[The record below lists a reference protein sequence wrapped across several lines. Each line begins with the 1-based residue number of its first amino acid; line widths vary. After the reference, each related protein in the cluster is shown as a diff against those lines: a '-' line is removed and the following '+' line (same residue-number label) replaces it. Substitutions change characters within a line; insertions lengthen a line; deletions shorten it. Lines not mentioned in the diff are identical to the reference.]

1 MRWRPPPTPIG
12 NDFFCCVWAR
22 PAQAICVSGLF
33 KEGLLSLED
42 KNRSAKQDIPPTP
55 IRKSELITLII
66 WFIVFRMP
74 KAWRKCSLC
83 PVDSYNR
90 TDLVIFSTQA
100 LASLCTTYVCELH
113 YQPDDMKEH
122 GDSKR
127 YSLHTCKLTWFDLC
141 VHISDLSL
149 GLPRLYLL
157 LPMQTTSTPGMA
169 TQQRCANV
177 FSSLLDYID

>member
-1 MRWRPPPTPIG
+1 
-12 NDFFCCVWAR
+12 
-22 PAQAICVSGLF
+22 
-33 KEGLLSLED
+33 
-42 KNRSAKQDIPPTP
+42 
-55 IRKSELITLII
+55 
-66 WFIVFRMP
+66 MP

-83 PVDSYNR
+83 PVDSYKR

-169 TQQRCANV
+169 TSFHFISFICNTATNYDFLGVQFMGTHGYKLKIEDFGLLWSCCSLV
-177 FSSLLDYID
+177 IPSSKYLHPMAMNAEAPSSRQIEQFVVDVVAVVLCT